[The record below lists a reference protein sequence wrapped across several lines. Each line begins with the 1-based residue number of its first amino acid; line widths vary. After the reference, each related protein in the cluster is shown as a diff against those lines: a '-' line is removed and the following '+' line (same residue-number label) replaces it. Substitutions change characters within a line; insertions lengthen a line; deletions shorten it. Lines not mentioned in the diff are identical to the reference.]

1 MPKLQNTA
9 RLRGRAV
16 VYGDD
21 VDTDQIIPARYL
33 VTVDPAELGLHCL
46 VDSPKPLA
54 GARPT
59 GGDADATECFIVAG
73 RNFGCGS
80 SREHAPLALLG
91 AHVRAVIADSFARI
105 FFRNAINVGLTVVEC
120 PGLAAALH
128 DGDELTVD
136 LDAGTVVDCARR
148 TQHPCTPLPASVRSI
163 VAAGGLVARAR
174 EQLAA
179 RVDAEHSNA
188 LDLRRRS

>member
-1 MPKLQNTA
+1 MPTEPTTPATEPSPASERSLV
-9 RLRGRAV
+9 GRVV

-33 VTVDPAELGLHCL
+33 VTVDAIELGRHCMA
-46 VDSPKPLA
+46 DSPKPLA
-54 GARPT
+54 AALVPSVDPSAGA
-59 GGDADATECFIVAG
+59 ALFIVAG

-91 AHVRAVIADSFARI
+91 ANVRAVLADSFARI

-120 PGLAAALH
+120 PGLAATLE
-128 DGDELTVD
+128 DGDVLAVD
-136 LDAGTVVDCARR
+136 VDAGTVRDLARDAR
-148 TQHPCTPLPASVRSI
+148 HACTPLPPSVVDI

-174 EQLAA
+174 EQLAI
-179 RVDAEHSNA
+179 RG
-188 LDLRRRS
+188 